1 MEASVSGF
9 LAGGMAA
16 PLNDRIERLNE
27 GDGRSGTHY
36 GQLNRGGIRQRFTMA
51 VHKRSAGLDWEDV
64 RCFATLARHGT
75 LAATARTLKVTHAT
89 VARRLSNLEATLG
102 RPLFARHRAGY
113 RLNAA
118 GAAALGEAAQME
130 LAAGALDAA
139 RDAHQ
144 AARTRGIAGQVRI
157 TVARVFADGFLAER
171 LGALTRQ
178 HPALELEIVATS
190 RNPSLARR
198 EAEIALRLA
207 RPAAGE
213 LVARRLATLDYGF
226 YVSPD
231 YQRRIECGEPPV
243 FIAFDDA
250 GDHVPEAAWARQ
262 FFSGRQVAVRANS
275 QGAQAAAARGGAG
288 VALLPGLLAR
298 ALGGLERVEFDA
310 EPPARELWLLMR
322 PDVARLARVRV
333 VVDHLIELFGDP

>member
-1 MEASVSGF
+1 
-9 LAGGMAA
+9 
-16 PLNDRIERLNE
+16 
-27 GDGRSGTHY
+27 
-36 GQLNRGGIRQRFTMA
+36 MA
-51 VHKRSAGLDWEDV
+51 VQKRTAGLDWEDV
-64 RCFATLARHGT
+64 RYFAALARHGT

-89 VARRLSNLEATLG
+89 VARRLANLETSLG
-102 RPLFARHRAGY
+102 QPLFARHREGY

-130 LAAGALDAA
+130 LAAGALQAA
-139 RDAHQ
+139 RDSHTGTGV
-144 AARTRGIAGQVRI
+144 RPIAGQVRI

-171 LGALTRQ
+171 LGGLTRQ
-178 HPALELEIVATS
+178 HPGLELEIVATS
-190 RNPSLARR
+190 RNLSLARR

-213 LVARRLATLDYGF
+213 LVARRIATLDYGF
-226 YVSPD
+226 YTSPE
-231 YQRRIECGEPPV
+231 YKRRIDCGEPAA

-250 GDHVPEAAWARQ
+250 SDHVPEAAWVQ
-262 FFSGRQVAVRANS
+262 KFFSGRQVVLRANS

-298 ALGGLERVEFDA
+298 ASGGLERVEFDA
-310 EPPARELWLLMR
+310 EPPNRELWLLMR

-333 VVDHLIELFGDP
+333 VADHLVELFGNP